1 MAVQLGPWHI
11 SEQNTSDE
19 VGFTAARILN
29 QIHTGIVV
37 ARPFVAGENGDG
49 FLLNLNDSPAAIRT
63 ADCIPLII
71 TTAENALALHIS
83 RLTLLHDIVTTGLN
97 LINLEKITG
106 LYIGPHICQ
115 RHFIFEEEGNTVK
128 EFMKRFPTAVART
141 STGTTLSLRT
151 ALDPYIAP
159 ILKNPNVTKMIDQRC
174 TYQTHKL
181 PSYKRW
187 LTQNKPGPLHHMYT
201 VISAAPLSDTTPDTA
216 P

>member
-1 MAVQLGPWHI
+1 MSVQLGSWHI
-11 SEQNTSDE
+11 SEQSVSDDVE
-19 VGFTAARILN
+19 FTAARILN
-29 QIHTGIVV
+29 QIHTGTVV
-37 ARPFVAGENGDG
+37 ANTFATGDNGDG

-83 RLTLLHDIVTTGLN
+83 RLTLLHDIVPTGLK
-97 LINLEKITG
+97 LINFEKITG

-115 RHFIFEEEGNTVK
+115 RHFIFEEEGSALK
-128 EFMKRFPTAVART
+128 EFIKRFPTAVART

-159 ILKNPNVTKMIDQRC
+159 LLQNPTVTKMLDQRC

-187 LTQNKPGPLHHMYT
+187 LTQNKPGPLHHTYT
-201 VISAAPLSDTTPDTA
+201 IISAAPLNDTA
-216 P
+216 PDSAQ